1 MDCRETFVTGPLTG
15 EQEGDV
21 EGVLSHRKPKACSH
35 QPRAHCPAQL
45 HARGSIGKRGSTK
58 YEAI

>member
-1 MDCRETFVTGPLTG
+1 MGCRETSVTGPLTG
-15 EQEGDV
+15 SHDGDV
-21 EGVLSHRKPKACSH
+21 EGVLSHPKPKACGR

-58 YEAI
+58 YEAF